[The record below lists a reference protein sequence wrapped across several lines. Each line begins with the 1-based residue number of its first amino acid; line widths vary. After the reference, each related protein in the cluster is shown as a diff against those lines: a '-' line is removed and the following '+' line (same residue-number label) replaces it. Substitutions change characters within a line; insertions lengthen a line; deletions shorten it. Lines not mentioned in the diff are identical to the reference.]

1 MWTLLPCLCRIYSPV
16 QDKGLA
22 IPVLRHSSRGNHH
35 ADQRN
40 HETSQCPIYLY
51 TNAILALEPR
61 QTPTITRSRSHF
73 HRPQNLC
80 LPSPPAP
87 HTYTRNIGLVC
98 ILRMHMH
105 EYTYLTFLEDGVRD
119 FSAELCP
126 KPAFQTRVKRTT
138 FRSRQV
144 STQP

>member
-1 MWTLLPCLCRIYSPV
+1 MLLCLCRIYSPV
-16 QDKGLA
+16 QDT
-22 IPVLRHSSRGNHH
+22 SSRYSWDTTRPPRL
-35 ADQRN
+35 AMQRSRN
-40 HETSQCPIYLY
+40 HSTSQCPIYLY

-87 HTYTRNIGLVC
+87 HTSPRNIGLVC

-105 EYTYLTFLEDGVRD
+105 EYTYLAFLEDGVRD
-119 FSAELCP
+119 FTAELCP

-138 FRSRQV
+138 FRSSQV